1 MKISFKIG
9 CAGLLF
15 AAIAVFTGCNDSKS
29 YADLLNDETKSI
41 NRFLADQRVI
51 STAPADSVFVTR
63 YELAGKILSDRN
75 VSVTDADY
83 NKKFSEVLDE
93 MIADPAID
101 APFYRMDEDGDV
113 YMRVVKTGDM
123 NDRPQFNDLVYIR
136 MTRYN
141 LQEYDGLLPEGY
153 GNAYDVATA
162 ITVRYDNESSQ
173 SYTQWGEGLQ
183 VPLDYL
189 GYGSEVEIVLRS
201 RKGPSDEIGV
211 VVPYLY
217 TIRYFKSNI

>member
-9 CAGLLF
+9 FAGLFL
-15 AAIAVFTGCNDSKS
+15 AAMAVCSGCNDSKS

-41 NRFLADQRVI
+41 NRFLADQRVV
-51 STAPADSVFVTR
+51 STVPSDSVFVTR
-63 YELAGKILSDRN
+63 YELAEKILSDRN
-75 VSVTDADY
+75 VSPNDADY
-83 NKKFSEVLDE
+83 NKKFNDVLND

-123 NDRPQFNDLVYIR
+123 NDRPQFNDLVYVR
-136 MTRYN
+136 LTRYN

-153 GNAYDVATA
+153 GNSYDVATA
-162 ITVRYDNESSQ
+162 ITIRYDNESSQ
-173 SYTQWGEGLQ
+173 SYTQWGEALQ
-183 VPLDYL
+183 VPLRYL
-189 GYGSEVEIVLRS
+189 GYSSEVEIVVRS
-201 RKGPSDEIGV
+201 RKGPNDEIGI